1 MLVGGTTIGGIALLF
16 AQYAQLVVGL
26 SPLRAGRWMLP
37 YAIAMLA
44 GSMLAPLLARRVTPG
59 YVVAGGMVVAAVG
72 YSLIGLVGSAGGLGL
87 AVLGLVLVYLGFG
100 PGAVL
105 GTDLAIG
112 AAPPQRAGSASSISE
127 TSTELGVALG
137 VALLGSVGTA
147 VYRSAVAAAIPVG
160 LPGDAGAAAAE
171 SLAGATVVA
180 EQLPEPAGAALL
192 EAARGRVHRWLQHR
206 RRGERR
212 AGGAPRRGV
221 GVAAAPGSSDDGA
234 AGLRRLAPTAHRA
247 GAC

>member
-1 MLVGGTTIGGIALLF
+1 M
-16 AQYAQLVVGL
+16 
-26 SPLRAGRWMLP
+26 
-37 YAIAMLA
+37 
-44 GSMLAPLLARRVTPG
+44 
-59 YVVAGGMVVAAVG
+59 
-72 YSLIGLVGSAGGLGL
+72 GLGL

-160 LPGDAGAAAAE
+160 LPGDAGEAAAE

-192 EAARGRVHRWLQHR
+192 EAARVAFTG
-206 RRGERR
+206 GFNT
-212 AGGAPRRGV
+212 AGGVSAGLAVLLAVLSASLLRRVRPTAERPASAGSPPPHIEREPV
-221 GVAAAPGSSDDGA
+221 SPTGRPSPGSPRG
-234 AGLRRLAPTAHRA
+234 RPNH
-247 GAC
+247 